1 MRVADEITGDLFHP
15 HLKGLTSEGI
25 HVVDPG
31 QWFVGLSD
39 YQLFVLPTASW
50 SWSMVRLLRSVFFFE
65 CTLEYTSFFDS
76 FDPSCRSVDGRSGLR
91 LCSCSVQPT
100 IRTCRFVSLN
110 LYVCCLKDKWC
121 FCRWVAMM
129 NCSGKVESMPN

>member
-1 MRVADEITGDLFHP
+1 
-15 HLKGLTSEGI
+15 
-25 HVVDPG
+25 
-31 QWFVGLSD
+31 VGLSD